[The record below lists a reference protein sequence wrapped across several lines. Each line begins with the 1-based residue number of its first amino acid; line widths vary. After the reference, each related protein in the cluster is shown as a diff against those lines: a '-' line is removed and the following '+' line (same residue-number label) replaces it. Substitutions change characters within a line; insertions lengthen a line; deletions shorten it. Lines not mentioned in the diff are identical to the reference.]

1 MTRTIPGPGHE
12 PGGKPD
18 RVRPTSAT
26 TRRSTWGERAIVL
39 GGFAVAAL
47 WTAASL
53 LLDTGMESSG
63 AAWMAAV
70 AWTVL
75 SSLALALRRGIR
87 ARDWSA
93 FRRYRLPH
101 NDDLVSWSAKSGAYA
116 YLRVAEEHERLMR
129 GD

>member
-39 GGFAVAAL
+39 GGPAIAAL

-116 YLRVAEEHERLMR
+116 YLRVAEEHQRLMR

>member
-1 MTRTIPGPGHE
+1 M
-12 PGGKPD
+12 
-18 RVRPTSAT
+18 
-26 TRRSTWGERAIVL
+26 L
-39 GGFAVAAL
+39 GGPAIAAL
-47 WTAASL
+47 WTAVSL
-53 LLDTGMESSG
+53 MLDTGMETVG

-116 YLRVAEEHERLMR
+116 YLRVAEEHQRLMR